1 MAIAEDLVTEELLTE
16 ELLTESQSEMR
27 ARLGLDGQNKAS
39 MGRVLASGSIGEAV
53 ERPDGTMEA
62 TIRIKEDEVCWE
74 PAVLVLPH
82 GGELELTIINDDT
95 NTHACLLPS
104 NGDQKFIWL
113 VNQSKG
119 RATITLDGPGYYWYS
134 SPGGNDEGRGLTAAI
149 VVQGEV
155 PPEARLDRPAQ
166 PRP

>member
-1 MAIAEDLVTEELLTE
+1 MTVTEELISE
-16 ELLTESQSEMR
+16 ERSELL

-39 MGRVLASGSIGEAV
+39 MGRVLATGSIAEAI

-62 TIRIKEDEVCWE
+62 TLRIKEDEVCWE
-74 PAVLVLPH
+74 PAILVLPH
-82 GGELELTIINDDT
+82 GGQLELTVINDDK

-104 NGDQKFIWL
+104 NGDQKFLWL
-113 VNQSKG
+113 MNHSKG
-119 RATITLDGPGYYWYS
+119 RATISLDGPGYYWYS

-155 PPEARLDRPAQ
+155 PPEAKLDRPDQ